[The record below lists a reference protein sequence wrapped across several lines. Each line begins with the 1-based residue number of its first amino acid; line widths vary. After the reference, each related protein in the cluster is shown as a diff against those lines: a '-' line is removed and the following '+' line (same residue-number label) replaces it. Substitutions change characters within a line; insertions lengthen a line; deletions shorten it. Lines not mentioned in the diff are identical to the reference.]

1 MSTKTPV
8 INRESVKKDQIR
20 DFFRKNGYEEFLLSD
35 DDLLKSRRK
44 FVPDESL
51 FDKDIW
57 LYGYGSLIWNPM
69 VETCETRKV
78 KVYGFHRKF
87 CLKTDIGR
95 GSKQNPGLMLALQNG
110 GSSRGIALKVRGCDA
125 ATELDLLWRREMITG
140 AYVPTKVTGHT
151 EKGKID
157 MIAFVINKNHFSYE
171 NSLTEKETAKMIAI
185 AKGFVG
191 TSKEYLDNTIKS
203 LKTLGMEDRYL
214 NRLQNYILE
223 NNF

>member
-1 MSTKTPV
+1 MNNKIPI

-20 DFFRKNGYEEFLLSD
+20 EFFRKNGYKDFLLSD

-44 FVPDESL
+44 FVPDESV
-51 FDKDIW
+51 FDKDVWI
-57 LYGYGSLIWNPM
+57 YGFGSLIWNPM
-69 VETCETRKV
+69 VETCEKRNV

-95 GSKQNPGLMLALQNG
+95 GSKQNPGLMLALKNG
-110 GSSRGIALKVRGCDA
+110 GCSSGVALKVRGCDA

-140 AYVPTKVTGHT
+140 AYIPTRVTGHT

-157 MIAFVINKNHFSYE
+157 MIAFVINKHHFSYE
-171 NSLTEKETAKMIAI
+171 NSLTEIETAKMIAT

-191 TSKEYLDNTIKS
+191 TSKEYLENTIQG

-214 NRLQNYILE
+214 NRVQNFIVE